1 MMIRRKKW
9 SPFLVVVLVL
19 LFCVPLG
26 SHVRYRKPVIAVVA
40 SASGNLG
47 QLLVHA
53 LNQYGADARLVDNN
67 ITGFNGIRR

>member
-9 SPFLVVVLVL
+9 ISFLVVVLVL

-40 SASGNLG
+40 STSGDLG